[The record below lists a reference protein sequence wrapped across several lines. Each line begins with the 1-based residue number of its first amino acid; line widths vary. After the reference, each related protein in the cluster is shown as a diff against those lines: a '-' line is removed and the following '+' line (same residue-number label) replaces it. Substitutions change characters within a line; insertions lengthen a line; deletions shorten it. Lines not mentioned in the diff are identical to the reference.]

1 MAKTAQALLQG
12 LGGLDTL
19 FSNLDK
25 ISTLTFRGAKT
36 MSAKLEQNKDVAYLS
51 YKLATIKTDVELDV
65 TCDELTV
72 SPPDDKQL
80 HQLFSRYEFKRW
92 LADVEAGKWLDSKRS
107 ANRAN
112 KQSIFVAADTA
123 PTAEVTAVLSQENYQ
138 TILDEKALA
147 DWIER
152 LKAAEVL
159 LLILKLMA
167 LIPLAV
173 T

>member
-1 MAKTAQALLQG
+1 MQG

-92 LADVEAGKWLDSKRS
+92 LADVEAGKWLDSKKDRPTGQTS
-107 ANRAN
+107 S
-112 KQSIFVAADTA
+112 QSFVAADTA

>member
-1 MAKTAQALLQG
+1 
-12 LGGLDTL
+12 
-19 FSNLDK
+19 
-25 ISTLTFRGAKT
+25 
-36 MSAKLEQNKDVAYLS
+36 MSKPANGW
-51 YKLATIKTDVELDV
+51 
-65 TCDELTV
+65 TV
-72 SPPDDKQL
+72 
-80 HQLFSRYEFKRW
+80 
-92 LADVEAGKWLDSKRS
+92 KRS

-159 LLILKLMA
+159 LLILKLMV
-167 LIPLAV
+167 LIPSAV

>member
-1 MAKTAQALLQG
+1 MQG

-92 LADVEAGKWLDSKRS
+92 LADVEAGKWLDSKKIGQQG
-107 ANRAN
+107 
-112 KQSIFVAADTA
+112 KQ
-123 PTAEVTAVLSQENYQ
+123 AVN
-138 TILDEKALA
+138 
-147 DWIER
+147 
-152 LKAAEVL
+152 L
-159 LLILKLMA
+159 LLPQIRPLLLKSPQCFHKRITRLF
-167 LIPLAV
+167 
-173 T
+173 

>member
-1 MAKTAQALLQG
+1 
-12 LGGLDTL
+12 
-19 FSNLDK
+19 
-25 ISTLTFRGAKT
+25 

-112 KQSIFVAADTA
+112 KQSIFCCRRYG

-152 LKAAEVL
+152 LKAAEVFAFDTETDGLDTLSCNLIGMSL
-159 LLILKLMA
+159 LSLQVKRLICLWLM
-167 LIPLAV
+167 ITWMPRP